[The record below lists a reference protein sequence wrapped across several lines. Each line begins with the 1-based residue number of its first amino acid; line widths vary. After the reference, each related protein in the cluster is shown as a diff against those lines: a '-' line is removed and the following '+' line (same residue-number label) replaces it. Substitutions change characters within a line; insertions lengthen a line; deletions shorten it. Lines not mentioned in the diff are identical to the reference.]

1 MNKFNLP
8 IQSIILIWFIKYFY
22 LTRKMS
28 EDESINSDEIPS
40 DKSSDS
46 SQDEEKEEKALSNLK
61 STLNIKQKQ
70 ELNPADDSKENNN
83 KIFFKGNTSL
93 NETEKNVQTTKSQKI
108 NFSDVFKTFQ
118 GDIKNETSRA
128 NLSRAVK
135 NFGINKEEE
144 NDGNKKL
151 NKKEE
156 INRIKTNFNE
166 QKEEKKLERET
177 SYLAVGN
184 DITKYQPRVKSLR
197 EADVVDFTQDDSKK
211 VRHIGSKTLKE
222 ISASQNN
229 MNKKDKKDQSNDMNV
244 KIKNILIN
252 NNCISDDA
260 VIQKETQELKN
271 INPEEL
277 RRRYNELKQLRVR
290 LLQKEIE
297 NKRKAKIKSK
307 LYHKIK
313 KNKKIKEE
321 NDLLEQLGEVDP
333 EAVQQYIDKKRNDR
347 VQERMKL
354 KHGLNSKFLRTIKR
368 YHFDKDQQVKEAIK
382 DNYQERDKLLQR
394 IQGKENDY
402 DENEEEENYEE
413 EENEREDESQEGVT
427 NENGEKNVVMN
438 FDDKKDNKNKKKNT
452 KTENNEKMGVFS
464 MPFIKN
470 AEANL
475 DIQNKIEKLKNT
487 LNNSEE
493 FDDYEKI
500 EKDDDI
506 ESESEENLSEND
518 KKTQNNQNK
527 KKDKKN
533 KVVSINKEM
542 MKKIDENTKKINEKN
557 ETNKKIDI
565 KFDADTLNQM
575 INEENINEDINT
587 FNNFLIENDI
597 NKQEFLENENKEQL
611 EEIKKKVPEFVPG
624 WGSWAG
630 DDNQIKAKEFLKKKR
645 YEEKIKRL
653 KEQADEGKNN
663 SFVKV
668 SNQFDNNF
676 GQYLIQ
682 DLPND
687 MPNREIY
694 ERYNKTLIGREVNS
708 LNLYKKLIQPKV
720 VKKIG
725 QIINPMTTNDS
736 TKGMKI
742 QEIIEKV
749 TRKKKFTKAKL

>member
-1 MNKFNLP
+1 
-8 IQSIILIWFIKYFY
+8 
-22 LTRKMS
+22 MS

-46 SQDEEKEEKALSNLK
+46 SQDEEKEDKALSNLK

-70 ELNPADDSKENNN
+70 DLNPTDDSKANNN
-83 KIFFKGNTSL
+83 KIFFKENTSL
-93 NETEKNVQTTKSQKI
+93 NETDKNVQTTKSQKI

-151 NKKEE
+151 SKKEE
-156 INRIKTNFNE
+156 INRIKTNYNE

-197 EADVVDFTQDDSKK
+197 EADIVDFTQDDSKK

-244 KIKNILIN
+244 KIQKILVN

-260 VIQKETQELKN
+260 IIQKETQELKN

-413 EENEREDESQEGVT
+413 EENERDDESQEGVT

-438 FDDKKDNKNKKKNT
+438 FDKKDNKNKKKNT
-452 KTENNEKMGVFS
+452 KKENNEKMGVFS

-506 ESESEENLSEND
+506 ESESEQNMSEND
-518 KKTQNNQNK
+518 KKEQNNQNK
-527 KKDKKN
+527 KKDKK

-542 MKKIDENTKKINEKN
+542 LKKIDENTKKINEKN

-676 GQYLIQ
+676 GQYLVQ

-687 MPNREIY
+687 LPNRELY

>member
-1 MNKFNLP
+1 
-8 IQSIILIWFIKYFY
+8 
-22 LTRKMS
+22 MS
-28 EDESINSDEIPS
+28 EDESINNDEIPS

-46 SQDEEKEEKALSNLK
+46 SQDEEKEDKALSNLK

-70 ELNPADDSKENNN
+70 DLNPTDDSKANNN

-151 NKKEE
+151 SKKEE
-156 INRIKTNFNE
+156 INRIKTNYNE

-222 ISASQNN
+222 ISAGQNN
-229 MNKKDKKDQSNDMNV
+229 MNKKDKKDQSNDMNI
-244 KIKNILIN
+244 KIQKILVN

-260 VIQKETQELKN
+260 IIQKETQELKN

-394 IQGKENDY
+394 IQGKENDNDY
-402 DENEEEENYEE
+402 DENEEENYEE

-427 NENGEKNVVMN
+427 NENGEKNIVMN

-452 KTENNEKMGVFS
+452 KEENNEKMGVFS

-506 ESESEENLSEND
+506 ESESEQNLSENN
-518 KKTQNNQNK
+518 KKAQNK
-527 KKDKKN
+527 KKNKKN

-542 MKKIDENTKKINEKN
+542 LKKIDENTKKINEKN
-557 ETNKKIDI
+557 ENNKKIDI

-653 KEQADEGKNN
+653 KEQADESKNN

-668 SNQFDNNF
+668 SNKFDNNF
-676 GQYLIQ
+676 GQYLVQ

-687 MPNREIY
+687 LPNRELY